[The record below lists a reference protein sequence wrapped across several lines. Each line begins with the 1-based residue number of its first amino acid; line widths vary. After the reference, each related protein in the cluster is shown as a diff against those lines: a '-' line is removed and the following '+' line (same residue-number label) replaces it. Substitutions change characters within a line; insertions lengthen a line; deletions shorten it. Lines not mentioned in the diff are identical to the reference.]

1 MKKFL
6 LVAVCFA
13 MALSSCIK
21 DETSAS
27 VDRIYDAYAQKLAA
41 EAALTQAQADA
52 LAVLTEAEA
61 ALMAAQTEAV
71 KIMNQILDIKRQL
84 AEVELEYAK
93 AELELKLAQLE
104 SELVALEAAMQVAA
118 AEAEA
123 ALLDAMTALNKA
135 QEEFIASVENLE
147 AAEAARLVGLFNAY
161 TEAVEKLIEAKTA
174 VTKKTA
180 ELAAVEN
187 NLVDAEEYRDTVLAQ
202 IDEKIAYCQRYIAIY
217 EGAIETVKKYQ
228 GATVAEIDAALDE
241 LQLEVFELSK
251 AHEAIAAEAEAL
263 NEATKL
269 VAPEVHPFYEFLS
282 ENPLG
287 LDEVEIIDGTPWY
300 GYVVLNDDP
309 LTQSKEYD
317 FVPLYT
323 CYYHEIYNEMMEEYE
338 SYTYPVYSEEVVLV
352 EKTYEDQVFA
362 WEYNEAVSLGAYNAE
377 NIAKYAEYLKED
389 VADYAVMLEEIK
401 AKIAELEAQ
410 VPLFKAATEYA
421 KAWAE
426 AEEIYNALYVDVTY
440 ESNGYDMQWNPI
452 YTTYGKYL
460 AAKMAYEGGETE
472 HPMTGQ
478 PIMVEGAKDVEAA
491 AKKAKD
497 AADAAAAEAKAAY
510 EVAKKAAEAT
520 GATDAQKE
528 AAKTAE
534 KAYNEA
540 KRAADWANEDYVY
553 AQAQAKAAKAAMEA
567 AEKALNEAKALVE
580 PAAEAVEVAKR
591 AYDVYYTQ
599 YASNLGVDQY
609 KGKYVLD
616 EQTWEEYYVEVDAA
630 ATFEMWTYQYEGWLE
645 NIEFQYGYYEFYVN
659 EYEKI
664 LAVDAE
670 AIAEF
675 LATAEELSADEA
687 EYLAAFNAA
696 YKAAAEAALDQEIA
710 EFQYDF
716 AEEMYYALLETRG
729 DAELVETEIASYEVM
744 VECCNK
750 DIKALEADK
759 VKAANLA
766 TYEDAVEFAKM
777 RLEAAEAAVEFYSAR
792 LEAAEAAW
800 KDAE

>member
-27 VDRIYDAYAQKLAA
+27 VDRIYDAYAQKLSA

-61 ALMAAQTEAV
+61 ALLAAEAEAM
-71 KIMNQILDIKRQL
+71 KIQNQILDIERQL

-104 SELVALEAAMQVAA
+104 AQLAALEAAMQVAA

-123 ALLDAMTALNKA
+123 ALLEAMAALNDAKA
-135 QEEFIASVENLE
+135 DFIDSLENLE
-147 AAEAARLVGLFNAY
+147 ATEAARLVNLFNAY
-161 TEAVEKLIEAKTA
+161 TEAVEKLISAKTE
-174 VTKKTA
+174 VTARKAT
-180 ELAAVEN
+180 LASVEN
-187 NLVDAEEYRDTVLAQ
+187 DLVDAEEYRDEVIAE
-202 IDEKIAYCQRYIAIY
+202 IDEEIEECKRAIAIY
-217 EGAIETVKKYQ
+217 ERAIEIVKKYQ
-228 GATVAEIDAALDE
+228 GATVAEIEAALVE
-241 LQLEVFELSK
+241 LELEMLDLSK
-251 AHEAIAAEAEAL
+251 AAEATSEEANAL
-263 NEATKL
+263 ADALEFL
-269 VAPEVHPFYEFLS
+269 YPEVHPFYEFLS

-287 LDEVEIIDGTPWY
+287 LYEVEVIDGTPWY
-300 GYVVLNDDP
+300 GYSVLNDDP
-309 LTQSKEYD
+309 LTASKEYD

-323 CYYHEIYNEMMEEYE
+323 CYYAEIFNEMTYEYE
-338 SYTYPVYSEEVVLV
+338 YYTYPVYSEEVVLV

-377 NIAKYAEYLKED
+377 NIAKYAEYLKEG
-389 VADYAVMLEEIK
+389 VADYAVMLEQMETE
-401 AKIAELEAQ
+401 IAELEAQ
-410 VPLFKAATEYA
+410 VPLFKGATEYA

-426 AEEIYNALYVDVTY
+426 AQAAYDALVLDTTEEQYADY
-440 ESNGYDMQWNPI
+440 ELQMWVK
-452 YTTYGKYL
+452 TTYGKYVE
-460 AAKMAYEGGETE
+460 AQMAYEGGETY
-472 HPMTGQ
+472 HPMTGM
-478 PIMVEGAKDVEAA
+478 PIMVEGAKQVEEAA
-491 AKKAKD
+491 KAAKD
-497 AADAAAAEAKAAY
+497 AADAAAAEAKTAY
-510 EVAKKAAEAT
+510 EAAKKAAEAAD
-520 GATDAQKE
+520 ATEEQK
-528 AAKTAE
+528 AAAAEAE

-553 AQAQAKAAKAAMEA
+553 AQAQAKEAKAAYEA

-580 PAAEAVEVAKR
+580 PAAEAVEVAKH

-599 YASNLGVDQY
+599 NASNLGVEQY
-609 KGKYVLD
+609 SGEYD
-616 EQTWEEYYVEVDAA
+616 YETWEVIPDAA

-645 NIEFQYGYYEFYVN
+645 NIAFQYDYYEFYVN

-687 EYLAAFNAA
+687 EYLATFNAA
-696 YKAAAEAALDQEIA
+696 MKAAAEAALDQEIA
-710 EFQYDF
+710 WFQYDLTSEAF
-716 AEEMYYALLETRG
+716 DALYEVLEDAENVEEELEYYAEEVEYYN
-729 DAELVETEIASYEVM
+729 DEIKE
-744 VECCNK
+744 
-750 DIKALEADK
+750 LEAEK
-759 VKAANLA
+759 VEAADIA

-777 RLEAAEAAVEFYSAR
+777 RLEAAEAAVEFYTAR
-792 LEAAEAAW
+792 AEAAEAAW